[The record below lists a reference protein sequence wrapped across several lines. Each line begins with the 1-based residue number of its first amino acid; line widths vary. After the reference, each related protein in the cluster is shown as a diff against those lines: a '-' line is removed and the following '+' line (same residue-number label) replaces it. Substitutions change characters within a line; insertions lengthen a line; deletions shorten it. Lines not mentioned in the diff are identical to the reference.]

1 MFRTVLQLDIN
12 HPVIRD
18 AQRTAHAM
26 HQLVMVGFQHAA
38 ADTDFFADP
47 QEPHPTAR
55 ADQNILY
62 ALDRRPNGAL
72 WLMVQAD
79 VAGDWTGVDGVDRVI
94 HTGEFSPPSGGNII
108 YRIRASAEKTIHEN
122 NKRPLTVEEIPEWW
136 ERTSRRAGLEL
147 ISPPAINRNQPIQR
161 KGKTPKNQLFSY
173 TITGTAHVED
183 NEKFHTAIRVGLG
196 RAKAYGSGLLL
207 TRKLK

>member
-12 HPVIRD
+12 HPAIR
-18 AQRTAHAM
+18 AAKRSAHAM
-26 HQLVMVGFQHAA
+26 HQLVMAGFQHATA
-38 ADTDFFADP
+38 ATDFFADP

-79 VAGDWTGVDGVDRVI
+79 VAGDWTGIHGIDRIV
-94 HTGEFSPPSGGNII
+94 HSGEYMPPTGGEII
-108 YRIRASAEKTIHEN
+108 YKIRASAEKSLGAKE
-122 NKRPLTVEEIPEWW
+122 KRPVKPEEMLEWW
-136 ERTSRRAGLEL
+136 ERISRKAGLEL
-147 ISPPAINRNQPIQR
+147 TCTPNSQRNRPIQR
-161 KGKTPKNQLFSY
+161 KGRSPKNRLFSS
-173 TITGTAHVED
+173 TITGTARVVD
-183 NEKFHTAIRVGLG
+183 NEKFHTATRVGLG

>member
-18 AQRTAHAM
+18 AQRSAHAM

-94 HTGEFSPPSGGNII
+94 HAGPYAPPTGGKII
-108 YRIRASAEKTIHEN
+108 YRLRANAKKSISEN
-122 NKRPLTVEEIPEWW
+122 KVRYLNTDEMLPWW
-136 ERTSRRAGLEL
+136 EKKAPLAGLSL
-147 ISPPAINRNQPIQR
+147 TNTPHVQKNIPIRRRGRKRGSMVATHTISGEA
-161 KGKTPKNQLFSY
+161 
-173 TITGTAHVED
+173 TITDPTAFA
-183 NEKFHTAIRVGLG
+183 NATRTGLG
-196 RAKAYGSGLLL
+196 RAKAYGAGLLL
-207 TRKLK
+207 ARQVK